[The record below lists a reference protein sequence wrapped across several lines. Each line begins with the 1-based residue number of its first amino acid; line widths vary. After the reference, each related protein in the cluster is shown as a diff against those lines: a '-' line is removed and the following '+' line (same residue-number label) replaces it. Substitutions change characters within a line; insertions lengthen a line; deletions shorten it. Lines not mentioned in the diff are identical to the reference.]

1 MQHNEISESS
11 QLSDNELITRIL
23 GGEKELYRFIV
34 RKYNQ
39 RLYRV
44 AISLLKEETLVEDV
58 MQVAYIYAYENLSK
72 FAWKSSFSTWLIR
85 ILINECLL
93 QLKKKGKVLP
103 LNDEQMEIEMEN
115 QHPNGYRSP
124 AGTTVNNELKTILNQ
139 AIRQLP
145 EIYQAVFVMRELEDM
160 SVAETQE
167 CLSITEVNVKVRLNR
182 AKAMLRNLL
191 ANYYKKEDILHF
203 HLIRCDK
210 IVSNVMNSI

>member
-1 MQHNEISESS
+1 
-11 QLSDNELITRIL
+11 
-23 GGEKELYRFIV
+23 
-34 RKYNQ
+34 
-39 RLYRV
+39 
-44 AISLLKEETLVEDV
+44 

-72 FAWKSSFSTWLIR
+72 FSWKSSFSTWLIR

-103 LNDEQMEIEMEN
+103 LNDDQMEIEME
-115 QHPNGYRSP
+115 HHHHNGYQSP
-124 AGTTVNNELKTILNQ
+124 AGTAVNNELKTILNQ

-145 EIYQAVFVMRELEDM
+145 EIYQSVFVMRELEEM
-160 SVAETQE
+160 SIAETKE
-167 CLSITEVNVKVRLNR
+167 CLAISEVNVKVRLNR
-182 AKAMLRNLL
+182 AKTMLRNLL